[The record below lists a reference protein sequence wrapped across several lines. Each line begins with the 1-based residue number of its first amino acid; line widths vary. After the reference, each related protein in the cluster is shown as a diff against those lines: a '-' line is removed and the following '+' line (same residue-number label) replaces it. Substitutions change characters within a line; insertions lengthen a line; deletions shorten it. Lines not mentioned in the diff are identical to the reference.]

1 MLCCVCTQ
9 SCSWVLSL
17 VAHVFFAHRASS
29 KATSLISYRVIKAT
43 SIKCLQMPW
52 CAAVTVVTI
61 PSHHWGTVDVLR
73 EEMLFIRNQMEDQ
86 LWSPAQSSP
95 SKDTL
100 RECLFLWYAFLC
112 FHGLENFDI
121 FYICH
126 NNIHGNDFLD
136 STVQNLQFACY
147 TEYVV
152 VVLFLLPHKFGRDL
166 NVVERIFVWYKTYC
180 EWTMPHILLLS
191 LLCVYIHMY

>member
-1 MLCCVCTQ
+1 MCSEKKCC
-9 SCSWVLSL
+9 LSEAKWKINYDL
-17 VAHVFFAHRASS
+17 
-29 KATSLISYRVIKAT
+29 L
-43 SIKCLQMPW
+43 
-52 CAAVTVVTI
+52 
-61 PSHHWGTVDVLR
+61 
-73 EEMLFIRNQMEDQ
+73 RNQVLQ
-86 LWSPAQSSP
+86 
-95 SKDTL
+95 KTL
-100 RECLFLWYAFLC
+100 SGNVSFYGMHSFLC